1 MAVRMIEIYADESGK
16 LADGHFLCFCA
27 CIADSEAWMEL
38 AKKWVG
44 LLRRDSRSYIHMR
57 ELTYLGADELDR
69 QLADYRDVMRE
80 NLQAVISV
88 GLDLDYYR
96 RMDKWKRELLAS
108 VNLCCSVFRDS
119 SDSS

>member
-16 LADGHFLCFCA
+16 LADGHFLCICA
-27 CIADSEAWMEL
+27 CIANSEAWMEL

-80 NLQAVISV
+80 KSPSGYQ
-88 GLDLDYYR
+88 R
-96 RMDKWKRELLAS
+96 RLRPRLLPENGQMEGRTAG
-108 VNLCCSVFRDS
+108 RA
-119 SDSS
+119 